1 MSVTTLPS
9 LPTPRG
15 NRPSVARPPATARPA
30 GFLRDVVHVA
40 GRSLRQARR
49 EPAEFVAPLF
59 IPVFFFAVF
68 VGSLEDLLG
77 GMGVDDFRAF
87 QLPVAIVVATTGLTR
102 ATALVNDITTGYF
115 DRMMMAPVNRFA
127 LLLGFMV
134 TDLVMVLC
142 MSLPVLVL
150 GFVVGVEFA
159 TGFLGVLAFIGVA
172 AAWALGYVGW
182 LYAVALRTGNPT
194 VTAQAF
200 LLFFPFV
207 FLTTTIV
214 PQEQMTGWMSAVADV
229 NPLTYVFAALRS
241 LVTEGWDGP
250 TLLKAFVAIGIVA
263 VVTHTMALAALRGR
277 VSRART

>member
-1 MSVTTLPS
+1 MTVPTAA
-9 LPTPRG
+9 LPTATTAR
-15 NRPSVARPPATARPA
+15 SVEPRPPALARPA
-30 GFLRDVVHVA
+30 GFWRDVVSVA

-68 VGSLEDLLG
+68 VGSLEDMLG
-77 GMGVDDFRAF
+77 GAGVEDFRAF
-87 QLPVAIVVATTGLTR
+87 QLPVSIVVATTGLTR
-102 ATALVNDITTGYF
+102 ATALVHDITTGYF
-115 DRMMMAPVNRFA
+115 DRMLMAPVNRLA

-134 TDLVMVLC
+134 TDLVMVLL
-142 MSLPVLVL
+142 MSLPVLAL
-150 GFVVGVEFA
+150 GFAVGVEF
-159 TGFLGVLAFIGVA
+159 TTGVLGMLAFVGVA

-214 PQEQMTGWMSAVADV
+214 PQERMTDWLAAVADV
-229 NPLTYVFAALRS
+229 NPLTHVFAALRS
-241 LVTEGWDGP
+241 LVTDGWDG
-250 TLLKAFVAIGIVA
+250 TLLLRAFVAIGIVA
-263 VVTHTMALAALRGR
+263 VITHTMALLALRGR
-277 VSRART
+277 VARGRA

>member
-1 MSVTTLPS
+1 MTTAPITTVSTPHALRPVTP
-9 LPTPRG
+9 
-15 NRPSVARPPATARPA
+15 RPPAVARRA
-30 GFLRDVVHVA
+30 GFLRDVMSVA

-49 EPAEFVAPLF
+49 QPAEFLGPLF

-77 GMGVDDFRAF
+77 GNGVDDFRAF

-115 DRMMMAPVNRFA
+115 DRLLMAPVNRLA
-127 LLLGFMV
+127 LLLGLML
-134 TDLVMVLC
+134 TDLMMVIG
-142 MSLPVLVL
+142 MSVPVLVL
-150 GFVVGVEFA
+150 GFAVGVEFT
-159 TGFLGVLAFIGVA
+159 TGVLGVLAFVGIA

-194 VTAQAF
+194 ITSQAF
-200 LLFFPFV
+200 LMFFPFV

-214 PQEQMTGWMSAVADV
+214 PQEQMTGWLSAVADV

-241 LVTEGWDGP
+241 LVTDGWDGP
-250 TLLKAFVAIGIVA
+250 TLLRAFVAIGVVA
-263 VVTHTMALAALRGR
+263 VLTHTMALRALRGR
-277 VSRART
+277 VSSGRV